1 MNLVQMNLKKTIGFI
16 AANRVD
22 ELNLNIESIVD
33 ESGELDS
40 KASEIATIIE
50 DAYSGLEID
59 YDATVA
65 SITSYLGNGY
75 LPVFQ
80 ASIIWR

>member
-22 ELNLNIESIVD
+22 ELNLNIESIVG

-65 SITSYLGNGY
+65 SIISYLGNGY